1 MTAYGSLTAIAG
13 PMFGGKS
20 TATLKR
26 ILWAKNGENRPVHVF
41 KIAFDNRYADD
52 EIVSHDGLRAP
63 AVSINK
69 IPDTVF
75 APGDIVFLDEIQF
88 WTPEYFEGDVVAW
101 VKSLLSQGIEVVV
114 AGLDMDWKGDPFEV
128 TAKFLAMAN
137 ITEKLT
143 AHCTVCGRP
152 ASKTYKKVQA
162 PESGSVE
169 LGAQESY
176 EARCNSHWQ
185 TPSA

>member
-1 MTAYGSLTAIAG
+1 MHYGSLTAIAG

-26 ILWAKNGENRPVHVF
+26 ILWAKNGEGRTVHVF
-41 KIAFDNRYADD
+41 KIAFDDRYADQ

-63 AVSINK
+63 AQSISS

-75 APGDIVFLDEIQF
+75 STNDIVFLDEIQF
-88 WTPEYFEGDVVAW
+88 YQAPYFEGDVVGW
-101 VKSLLSQGIEVVV
+101 VKTLLAQGIEVVV
-114 AGLDMDWKGDPFEV
+114 AGLDMDWKGDPFEI

-137 ITEKLT
+137 VTEKLT

-152 ASKTYKKVQA
+152 ASKTFKKHTDA
-162 PESGSVE
+162 NTGSVE
-169 LGAQESY
+169 LGAHETY
-176 EARCNSHWQ
+176 EARCNSHW
-185 TPSA
+185 TAPSA